1 MEADLGWLL
10 GEHVNAGGAVSRARL
25 DEKPSERDLEGR
37 LLMLAIGHALASSK
51 SWLAVLPSE
60 ILARHIAANVRD
72 HFEDELRRHGLVTPV
87 EHHRMIA
94 EPQPKQREPLPR
106 RARASDGP
114 DALVLRLR
122 PREHVF
128 GALWHAS
135 INVR

>member
-60 ILARHIAANVRD
+60 ILARHIAANVKD

-87 EHHRMIA
+87 ESYRPIA
-94 EPQPKQREPLPR
+94 EPPLKQPKPQAPC
-106 RARASDGP
+106 ARASEGAH
-114 DALVLRLR
+114 ALVLGSTRRR

-135 INVR
+135 M